1 MNNLPKITLEQW
13 AAFKAVVDE
22 GSFARAAEVLNKS
35 QSTVSYSLAK
45 MEERLPAPVLKIS
58 GRKAELTDFGKSMY
72 RQASQLLEQ
81 ALLLDKVAE
90 CHARGWE
97 DEVTIAV
104 DGITP
109 IEQIFCSLQQFSLD
123 NPQTRI
129 RMLETT
135 LSGTDEALLMREADI
150 AITGYV
156 PPGFLAQPYRTI
168 NKIAVVSPKHP
179 LMQAPLPVTEQELRR
194 HRQIV
199 IRDSGKKREKDAGWL
214 GSEQRWTVSHFS
226 TSITAIKAGLGFG
239 FVPKEKVLHELER
252 GELVALPVEPG
263 FEREIPLF
271 LVIANQQLAGPAT
284 KAVAQSLLDGARKNT
299 YLQHKQAME

>member
-45 MEERLPAPVLKIS
+45 MEERLPGPVLTVS
-58 GRKAELTDFGKSMY
+58 GRKAELTSLGKTLY
-72 RQASQLLEQ
+72 RHASQLLEQ
-81 ALLLDKVAE
+81 AVLIDKVAE
-90 CHARGWE
+90 CQARGWE

-129 RMLETT
+129 RLLETT
-135 LSGTDEALLMREADI
+135 LSGTDEALLTREADI
-150 AITGYV
+150 AITAYV
-156 PPGFLAQPYRTI
+156 PPGFLAEPYRSI
-168 NKIAVVSPKHP
+168 SKIAVASPRHE
-179 LMQAPLPVTEQELRR
+179 LMQLPAPIGEQELRR

-214 GSEQRWTVSHFS
+214 GAEQRWTVSHFS

-239 FVPKEKVLHELER
+239 FVPQEKVLHELER
-252 GELVALPVEPG
+252 GELVPVPVESG
-263 FEREIPLF
+263 FVREIPLF
-271 LVIANQQLAGPAT
+271 LVIASHALAGPAT
-284 KAVAQSLLDGARKNT
+284 KAVAASLLDGARRNT
-299 YLQHKQAME
+299 YLKHQKQR